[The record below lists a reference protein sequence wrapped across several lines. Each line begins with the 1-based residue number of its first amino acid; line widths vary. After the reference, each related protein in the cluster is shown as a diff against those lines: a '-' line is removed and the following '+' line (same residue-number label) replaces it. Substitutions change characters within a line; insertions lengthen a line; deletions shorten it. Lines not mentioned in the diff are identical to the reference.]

1 MSPRVFSMRVSTLD
15 IGWFAKES
23 PFSYARPGPPRYAA
37 GGDAWMESTPAV
49 LPFYQA
55 RAGQVFTQA
64 IGVARLREHSLEMQ
78 RRLVALL
85 AGHGIVA
92 RGGLRER
99 GAFVVVR
106 HRDARAWSAALDARG
121 IATDARGE
129 WLRLGLPALGSRPS
143 RRSAVTRVQPRCS
156 CAGLPALER
165 FAPRR

>member
-1 MSPRVFSMRVSTLD
+1 MRSVMAWCRHPAQSVGL
-15 IGWFAKES
+15 
-23 PFSYARPGPPRYAA
+23 PPRYAA

-92 RGGLRER
+92 RGGAAER

-129 WLRLGLPALGSRPS
+129 RLRLTPDLLTTDAE
-143 RRSAVTRVQPRCS
+143 
-156 CAGLPALER
+156 LEV
-165 FAPRR
+165 AAAAIGDIAS